1 MASIT
6 ILKNTEG
13 IITPE
18 IDFID
23 TGWSISAGL
32 ATHFPCN
39 PGTMRNITV
48 QGLIV
53 GHIYNVTYDVLNYGS
68 GNVNFILGG
77 ISGSSQSTNIVGF
90 SEDITCDDDTGIA
103 FFSDGLLSVQ
113 NLEIYDLAATAA
125 PVTFSFNEQHKQWT
139 ENQSFVP
146 DMMLK
151 HGSEFYSFK
160 DGTAWVHNKNPVKN
174 NFYGVQYS
182 SQITFLINSDPRTVK
197 IMQGIIFNS
206 NKLWWVPKVTIKP
219 YTGKPNGMQSRIK
232 PGRVKVLQGVFYADF
247 LRNLLDQR
255 FGTQIEALMQGE
267 ELRGRIAA
275 ITIQNDDDTDVE
287 LFEVQVKYAP
297 QMLTP

>member
-1 MASIT
+1 MAAIT

-13 IITPE
+13 LITPE

-39 PGTMRNITV
+39 PGTMRNTSV

-53 GHIYNVTYDVLNYGS
+53 SHTYNVTYDVLNYGS
-68 GNVNFILGG
+68 GEVYFVLGG
-77 ISGSSQSTNIVGF
+77 ESGATLTGNVTAH
-90 SEDITCDDDTGIA
+90 SEDIICADDTGIA
-103 FFSDGLLSVQ
+103 FFSNGLLSVQ
-113 NLEIYDLAATAA
+113 NLVIYDLAATAQ

-174 NFYGVQYS
+174 NFYGVQYP
-182 SQITFLINSDPRTVK
+182 SQITFLMNSDPRTVK
-197 IMQGIIFNS
+197 IMQGMIFNA
-206 NKLWWVPKVTIKP
+206 NKLWWVPNITIKP
-219 YTGKPNGMQSRIK
+219 YTGKSLGMQSRIK
-232 PGRVKVLQGVFYADF
+232 PGRFKVLQGVFYADF
-247 LRNLLDQR
+247 LRNLLDPR
-255 FGTQIEALMQGE
+255 FGTQIEALLQGE

-275 ITIQNDDDTDVE
+275 ITIQNDDNVDVE